1 MPLTLPPDSGVPPP
15 SGKPGGIGEKLE
27 QALVRFVT
35 RALNGVKLTLSGII
49 RFALDTF
56 LEGVEPFMIRAYTP
70 LLSMVKNQPGCPS
83 EVKTLIDHAL
93 SGESQAGA
101 AVLGLVGN
109 SLGGAA
115 MGSVTGS
122 LFAGLTRFINV
133 QAQPARPDIGALQAM
148 VRRGLMPSGQY
159 YGNAAEG
166 GWSPDWANLIFAI
179 TQPRPDIGV
188 LVQDAFRKEMPI
200 GTLRPEL
207 VKRGFS
213 DEDINAIMTV
223 AKPIPGAGDLISMAV
238 REAWDDGV
246 AARFGYD
253 ADFPAPFAEWMH
265 KQGFDPEWA
274 QRWWRAHWTVP
285 GPTLGA
291 EMLHRTSMTEA
302 DYATLLKVAD
312 YPQQWRQWMT
322 EVAYAPYTRVDI
334 RRMFQVG
341 VLTTYAELVR
351 AYQDIGYKLDKATKL
366 ADFTV
371 LEYGESEREAT
382 KVEVLSAYGIGRLSE
397 AETRQYLV
405 AMGYPGWV
413 IDTYI
418 ARVDLGR
425 ANGIAGAQISHAQT
439 MYVNGQMSRTDVY
452 TALNL
457 IPLASAEIE
466 RYLQEWEISRAAKVA
481 RPSRADLLRFFLQ
494 NEMSE
499 AEFRQELAGFRLSTR
514 YVDWYVADAKRK
526 LVLHAEAEAEAAQA
540 EAEKVRISTTRTTY
554 DIQIADINVQI
565 ARLNLTIAE
574 LKASSSETMSLAEV
588 TDLGATIVGCQ
599 VEIKELQVAKAQLYR
614 QYLESRKVV

>member
-1 MPLTLPPDSGVPPP
+1 MPITLPPDSGVPPP

-27 QALVRFVT
+27 QALVRFIT
-35 RALNGVKLTLSGII
+35 RSLNGVKLTLSGII

-56 LEGVEPFMIRAYTP
+56 LEGIEPVMIRAYKPFLTM
-70 LLSMVKNQPGCPS
+70 LTAQPGCPA
-83 EVKTLIDHAL
+83 EIKHLIDHAL

-133 QAQPARPDIGALQAM
+133 QARPARPDIGALQAM
-148 VRRGLMPSGQY
+148 LRRGVMSPGDY
-159 YGNAAEG
+159 YGNAAEL
-166 GWSPDWANLIFAI
+166 GWSPEWANLVASI
-179 TQPRPDIGV
+179 TQPRIDIPTMI
-188 LVQDAFRKEMPI
+188 QAAFRKEKPI
-200 GTLRPEL
+200 GTLLEEL
-207 VKRGFS
+207 TKKGFS
-213 DEDINAIMTV
+213 EADINDIMTV
-223 AKPIPGAGDLISMAV
+223 AKPIPGPGDLISMAV
-238 REAWDDGV
+238 REAWDDSV
-246 AARFGYD
+246 ATRYGYN
-253 ADFPAPFAEWMH
+253 ADFPTPFGEWMR
-265 KQGFDPEWA
+265 KQGYDEEWA
-274 QRWWRAHWTVP
+274 RRWWRAHWQVP

-302 DYATLLKVAD
+302 DYANLLKVAD
-312 YPQQWRQWMT
+312 YPSQWRQWMT

-334 RRMFQVG
+334 RRMYQVG

-351 AYQDIGYKLDKATKL
+351 AYKDIGYKQDKAEKL

-371 LEYGESEREAT
+371 LEYGETEREAT
-382 KVEVLSAYGIGRLSE
+382 KVEVLSAYGIGRLSQ
-397 AETRQYLV
+397 AETRAYL
-405 AMGYPGWV
+405 AEMGYPGWV

-425 ANGIAGAQISHAQT
+425 ANGIAASQISHAQT

-452 TALNL
+452 TALNM
-457 IPLASAEIE
+457 IPLASAEID

-514 YVDWYVADAKRK
+514 YIDWYVADAKRK
-526 LVLHAEAEAEAAQA
+526 LVLQAQKEAEDAQA
-540 EAEKVRISTTRTTY
+540 EADKVRISTTRTTY

-574 LKASSSETMSLAEV
+574 LKAGDAKAMSLAEV
-588 TDLGATIVGCQ
+588 TEISATIVGCQ
-599 VEIKELQVAKAQLYR
+599 VEIKTLQVAKAQLWR